1 MLLLNTVYLI
11 KVGLEINLAIQRPVK
26 DNEKIERQK
35 HNAYR
40 LIIFKLRVIILVDHM
55 VNAQHEKKER
65 PKKEII
71 SSYKGNVYDF
81 AFVIGVDDKETQTL
95 FYCPIFGNLGRPF
108 IEIPIAFVD

>member
-40 LIIFKLRVIILVDHM
+40 LIIVIIC
-55 VNAQHEKKER
+55 N
-65 PKKEII
+65 I
-71 SSYKGNVYDF
+71 SSKV
-81 AFVIGVDDKETQTL
+81 
-95 FYCPIFGNLGRPF
+95 NLKKKKKKL
-108 IEIPIAFVD
+108 

>member
-55 VNAQHEKKER
+55 VNAQHEKR
-65 PKKEII
+65 VTREIH
-71 SSYKGNVYDF
+71 
-81 AFVIGVDDKETQTL
+81 
-95 FYCPIFGNLGRPF
+95 
-108 IEIPIAFVD
+108 EI